1 MNIQATMYGYDKLV
15 FLADSASQDDVKGL
29 VKLVKIN
36 DTKVNESKFNNCTQ
50 IRFRVGSS
58 IYFSESKSSIS
69 SRIVIAM
76 LPYQMR
82 LQKSSF
88 IVAEIKGDKPIT
100 RVLEAY
106 EFPMIIASDESEL
119 QEFRKRYPESA
130 QKYSVRK
137 QSQEEIQNSVVLI
150 RSAVPELRQY

>member
-1 MNIQATMYGYDKLV
+1 MNIQATMYGYNKLI
-15 FLADSASQDDVKGL
+15 FLADSASQSDVEGL
-29 VKLVKIN
+29 VKLVTIN
-36 DTKVNESKFNNCTQ
+36 DTQINESKFNNCTQ

-58 IYFSESKSSIS
+58 IYFSESKSSIR
-69 SRIVIAM
+69 SRIVVAM

-88 IVAEIKGDKPIT
+88 IAAEIKGDKQIT

-106 EFPMIIASDESEL
+106 EFPMIIASEESEL

-130 QKYSVRK
+130 QKYGVRK
-137 QSQEEIQNSVVLI
+137 QSQEEIQSSIGLI
-150 RSAVPELRQY
+150 SSAVPELRQY